1 MEGWDEQFSHWRH
14 EVQIGTSSS
23 GCDQFLTQPNFPS
36 HCISPSSTAC
46 LWLCLCLWLFVCVCA
61 CLSVTSEAVTDDKRL
76 RARLAT
82 RNWQEDT
89 YSTLPMAKRRQILQ
103 IFSKYFSDKVV
114 EIQMYQK
121 WHFEYAPLWQN
132 QIDRVKCAEY
142 FAQLTHRIYKP
153 GNFPRKIP
161 SLQNKHWLPVWL

>member
-1 MEGWDEQFSHWRH
+1 MKFRLTSFFSHNL
-14 EVQIGTSSS
+14 V
-23 GCDQFLTQPNFPS
+23 FL
-36 HCISPSSTAC
+36 
-46 LWLCLCLWLFVCVCA
+46 LFVVQLLVCDCACVCA
-61 CLSVTSEAVTDDKRL
+61 CACDCVCVCDCLSVVTVTSEAVTDDKRL

-103 IFSKYFSDKVV
+103 ILTNISAIKLWKFGCIKSDTLICASLA
-114 EIQMYQK
+114 E
-121 WHFEYAPLWQN
+121 PNWQ
-132 QIDRVKCAEY
+132 RVKCAEY

>member
-1 MEGWDEQFSHWRH
+1 MSVRCFDCHYRAVLVDTW
-14 EVQIGTSSS
+14 
-23 GCDQFLTQPNFPS
+23 
-36 HCISPSSTAC
+36 SPSSTAC

-103 IFSKYFSDKVV
+103 ILTNISAIKLWKFGCINSDTLICASLA
-114 EIQMYQK
+114 E
-121 WHFEYAPLWQN
+121 PNWQ
-132 QIDRVKCAEY
+132 RVNCAEF
-142 FAQLTHRIYKP
+142 FAQLTHKIYKHD
-153 GNFPRKIP
+153 NFPRKIP
-161 SLQNKHWLPVWL
+161 KLQKKHGLPVCDCDCDT